1 MQQCSSH
8 KHNAFV
14 FIPLVWQLGT
24 YVVLDPTR
32 KLYNHKQINHSL
44 KLVQC
49 ICNCKVYVFLRTIST
64 IVPIKC
70 LLLTEGFRK
79 SASTSFPGSL
89 ISPPQRELSSL
100 APFGVGR

>member
-1 MQQCSSH
+1 MQECSSH
-8 KHNAFV
+8 KYNAFI
-14 FIPLVWQLGT
+14 FIQLVWQLDT
-24 YVVLDPTR
+24 YFVLDPTR

-49 ICNCKVYVFLRTIST
+49 FFNRNVYVFLRTIST
-64 IVPIKC
+64 IVSIKY
-70 LLLTEGFRK
+70 LLLIEGFRK

-89 ISPPQRELSSL
+89 